1 MGLAI
6 YMKSKGE
13 YTSIYLYYTGG
24 SYYTKLDKLYPTPVN
39 NLQCTLLKFQMLN
52 VFSPLPGWLWSS
64 IKVGQLQDKLWL
76 ALLWWQ
82 LPVGRYYR
90 CCDVVDWWLCI
101 ELPVPSL
108 QVIIGS
114 LSILLKDAPQ
124 CRRKLLTIQPSVLK
138 AAQKTIH
145 WGSVLGFCC
154 FSSL

>member
-1 MGLAI
+1 
-6 YMKSKGE
+6 MKSKGE

-24 SYYTKLDKLYPTPVN
+24 SYYTKLNKLYPTPVN
-39 NLQCTLLKFQMLN
+39 NLQCMLLYKVSN
-52 VFSPLPGWLWSS
+52 AECIFSFAWVAV
-64 IKVGQLQDKLWL
+64 IQHQLWL

-82 LPVGRYYR
+82 LPVGRCYR
-90 CCDVVDWWLCI
+90 CWYVIDWWLCI
-101 ELPVPSL
+101 ELPVPPL

-114 LSILLKDAPQ
+114 VSILLKDAPQ

-154 FSSL
+154 FSSV